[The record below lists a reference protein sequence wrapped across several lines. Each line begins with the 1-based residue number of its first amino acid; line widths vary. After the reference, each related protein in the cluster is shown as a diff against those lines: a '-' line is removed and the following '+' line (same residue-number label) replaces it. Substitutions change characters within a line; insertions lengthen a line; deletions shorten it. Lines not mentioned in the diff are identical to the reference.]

1 MSNFWVNWWKN
12 TLVWLRYTS
21 KFNIVRTLVNP
32 ICQEVGLL
40 RWPKTLQMY
49 KILTRFAAC
58 DSTVARKSRS
68 RIIIIH
74 IDDPVLWRKVYLD
87 YSNNLLFTLFTFSG
101 QNFSAFTQCM
111 YLFKANTL
119 TLVFKSSISSL
130 SVYIKGSLIS
140 EDVLTLVQ
148 LPEKIDKFCP
158 WAESLNFLSVDG
170 KQLIQI
176 FCSGA
181 RFGTF
186 FWKWDQSQNTF
197 WD

>member
-1 MSNFWVNWWKN
+1 MNWWKD
-12 TLVWLRYTS
+12 TLVWLRYFS
-21 KFNIVRTLVNP
+21 KF
-32 ICQEVGLL
+32 
-40 RWPKTLQMY
+40 
-49 KILTRFAAC
+49 IL
-58 DSTVARKSRS
+58 
-68 RIIIIH
+68 IN
-74 IDDPVLWRKVYLD
+74 DPVLWRKVYLD

-130 SVYIKGSLIS
+130 SVYIKGSLIP
-140 EDVLTLVQ
+140 EDILTVVP
-148 LPEKIDKFCP
+148 LPEKSAKFRP
-158 WAESLNFLSVDG
+158 WAESLNFLPFYG

-186 FWKWDQSQNTF
+186 FGNGTKVKIPSEIKPPLIFTPIHSRNYCSQKYLILWDIY
-197 WD
+197 

>member
-1 MSNFWVNWWKN
+1 MH
-12 TLVWLRYTS
+12 
-21 KFNIVRTLVNP
+21 
-32 ICQEVGLL
+32 
-40 RWPKTLQMY
+40 

-140 EDVLTLVQ
+140 EDVLTLVP
-148 LPEKIDKFCP
+148 LPEKGAKFKTTY
-158 WAESLNFLSVDG
+158 SNFLLRG
-170 KQLIQI
+170 KIWHL
-176 FCSGA
+176 FLEMGSKSKYLL
-181 RFGTF
+181 RL
-186 FWKWDQSQNTF
+186 SHL
-197 WD
+197 

>member
-1 MSNFWVNWWKN
+1 MTCLWS
-12 TLVWLRYTS
+12 
-21 KFNIVRTLVNP
+21 
-32 ICQEVGLL
+32 G
-40 RWPKTLQMY
+40 
-49 KILTRFAAC
+49 
-58 DSTVARKSRS
+58 ARRSRS
-68 RIIIIH
+68 CIIIIH
-74 IDDPVLWRKVYLD
+74 MDDPVLWRKVYLD

-130 SVYIKGSLIS
+130 SVYIEGSLIS
-140 EDVLTLVQ
+140 EDILTLVP
-148 LPEKIDKFCP
+148 LPKKGAKFRP
-158 WAESLNFLSVDG
+158 WAESLDFLPFYS

-186 FWKWDQSQNTF
+186 FFGNGTKVKIPSEIKQSLVRRLKKKIARSL
-197 WD
+197 